1 MYTVYIEGYFRGIKF
16 SQIVQTKSVR
26 ALIADCGAEK
36 MAAIIS
42 FTTTIIARYV

>member
-26 ALIADCGAEK
+26 ALIADCEAEK
-36 MAAIIS
+36 MAAI
-42 FTTTIIARYV
+42 